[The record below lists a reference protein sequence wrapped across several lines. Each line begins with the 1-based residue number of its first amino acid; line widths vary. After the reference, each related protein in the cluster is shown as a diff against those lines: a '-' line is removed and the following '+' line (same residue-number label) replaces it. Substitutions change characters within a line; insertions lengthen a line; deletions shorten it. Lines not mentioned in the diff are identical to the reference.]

1 MIMATL
7 FGTLAHGVPAVFFA
21 ALAVG
26 LLLGIAEAIREKPR
40 Q

>member
-1 MIMATL
+1 MIMTVL
-7 FGTLAHGVPAVFFA
+7 FGALAYGVPAVVFA

-26 LLLGIAEAIREKPR
+26 LLLGIEEAIREKPR

>member
-1 MIMATL
+1 MTIL
-7 FGTLAHGVPAVFFA
+7 FGALAHGVPAVFFA

-26 LLLGIAEAIREKPR
+26 LLHGIADAIREKPR